1 MTEGDWLNDI
11 HEGDAA
17 ATLAG
22 LPDSSVHMC
31 MTSPPYYGLRDY
43 NVEGQIGLEE
53 TLDDYIAQL
62 VEVGTELKRVLRDDG
77 SWWLNLGDSF
87 AGSGRG
93 QWDTDEPQKESY
105 TPDPG
110 DLPAQQT
117 SLLRKSKMLV
127 PHRVAIALQ
136 DHGWVLRSDAVWQK
150 PNPLPHPVKDRLHEH
165 KEFLFHLTPA
175 PDYWFDLDAIRE
187 PHKEASLDRTRREYG
202 SAGSGTMDCPRED
215 RQEEVVMNSTDA
227 LHPKGK
233 NPGDIIEVSVKPSP
247 EDHTAVYPPELCD
260 VPIRSSCPPKVC
272 AECGHPYERGT
283 TEPSDW
289 EQVCGCETD
298 ETTAGIVLDPFA
310 GVGTTVLVAKRL
322 GRRFV
327 GIELNPDYVA
337 LAQKHVGI
345 TVDDPERL
353 LDDDETSLRA
363 FTDGGLPND

>member
-1 MTEGDWLNDI
+1 MSDAAWLTDI

-17 ATLAG
+17 ATLAQ

-43 NVEGQIGLEE
+43 DVEGQIGLEE

-93 QWDTDEPQKESY
+93 QWATDESQKESY

-110 DLPAQQT
+110 DLPDQQT
-117 SLLRKSKMLV
+117 SLARKSKMLV
-127 PHRVAIALQ
+127 PHRVALALQ
-136 DHGWVLRSDAVWQK
+136 DQGWIVRSDAIWQK

-165 KEFLFHLTPA
+165 KEYVFHLTPD

-187 PHKEASLDRTRREYG
+187 PHNDASLDRHSHEYG
-202 SAGSGTMDCPRED
+202 SAGIGAMDCPQED
-215 RQEEVVMNSTDA
+215 RDEQVVMTNDDA

-233 NPGDIIEVSVKPSP
+233 NPGDIIEVSIKPSP
-247 EDHTAVYPPELCD
+247 EAHTAVYPPELCD
-260 VPIRSSCPPKVC
+260 VPIRSSCPPTVC
-272 AECGHPYERGT
+272 AECGRPYERST
-283 TEPSDW
+283 TETAEW
-289 EQVCGCETD
+289 EQACECATN
-298 ETTAGIVLDPFA
+298 EAASGIVLDPFA
-310 GVGTTVLVAKRL
+310 GAGTTLLVAKQL
-322 GRRFV
+322 GRRFA
-327 GIELNPDYVA
+327 GIELNPDSVA
-337 LAQKHVGI
+337 LAQKRVGV

-353 LDDDETSLRA
+353 LDDDETCLRA
-363 FTDGGLPND
+363 FTDGGTVE